1 MDTTPTQDGMP
12 AEGHDR
18 DRASERSRRVGTG
31 DWGIAEIARIAN
43 TTSRTLRHYDEV
55 GLVRPSRVGDNGYR
69 YYDRDALV
77 RLQRVL
83 MLREMGLGIPAIADM
98 LADQLDE
105 VTALESHLVWLG
117 ETQERLSRQMATVQ
131 KTIDH
136 LRGKEQIMAKDMPH
150 AMFDGFDHTVF
161 AEEVEERWGREAYD
175 RGDSWWG
182 SKSDAEKAEW
192 RAASAALQSDWAAA
206 AVDAAAGG
214 AGPDGPAAHALAQR
228 QFDALAAIPGTPG
241 YSTGG
246 PTKEYFIGLGELY
259 VEDARFAANYGGA
272 ENAAFVRDAMR
283 VYAERE
289 LS

>member
-1 MDTTPTQDGMP
+1 MDTTTQDW
-12 AEGHDR
+12 
-18 DRASERSRRVGTG
+18 S
-31 DWGIAEIARIAN
+31 IAEIARIAN

-69 YYDRDALV
+69 YYDRTALV

-98 LADQLDE
+98 LADQSDDIA
-105 VTALESHLVWLG
+105 ALESHLVWLG
-117 ETQERLSRQMATVQ
+117 EARERVARQMATVQ
-131 KTIDH
+131 KTIDQ
-136 LRGKEQIMAKDMPH
+136 LRGKEQIMEKDMPH

-161 AEEVEERWGREAYD
+161 QEEVEERWGREGYD

-192 RAASAALQSDWAAA
+192 KAALAALQSDWAAA
-206 AVDAAAGG
+206 ALAGADPAGDAAQL
-214 AGPDGPAAHALAQR
+214 LAQR
-228 QFDALAAIPGTPG
+228 QFDDLAAVPGTPG

-246 PTKEYFIGLGELY
+246 PTREYFIGLGELY
-259 VEDARFAANYGGA
+259 VDDARFAANFGGA

-283 VYAERE
+283 VYAERK

>member
-1 MDTTPTQDGMP
+1 MDTTQTP
-12 AEGHDR
+12 
-18 DRASERSRRVGTG
+18 
-31 DWGIAEIARIAN
+31 DWGIAEVARIAN

-55 GLVRPSRVGDNGYR
+55 GLVRPSRVGENGYR

-83 MLREMGLGIPAIADM
+83 MLREMGFGIPAIGEL
-98 LADQLDE
+98 LADQSDD

-117 ETQERLSRQMATVQ
+117 LEQERLARQIASVRR
-131 KTIDH
+131 TIEERKGGD
-136 LRGKEQIMAKDMPH
+136 QIMAKDMPH
-150 AMFDGFDHTVF
+150 AMFDGFDHT
-161 AEEVEERWGREAYD
+161 AYQAEVEERWGREAYD

-192 RAASAALQSDWAAA
+192 KAAQSALRSEWAAA
-206 AVDAAAGG
+206 AVDAAASGVD
-214 AGPDGPAAHALAQR
+214 GPDGDAAQLLAQR
-228 QFDALAAIPGTPG
+228 QFDSLAGIPGTPG
-241 YSTGG
+241 YGTGG

-283 VYAERE
+283 FYAERK